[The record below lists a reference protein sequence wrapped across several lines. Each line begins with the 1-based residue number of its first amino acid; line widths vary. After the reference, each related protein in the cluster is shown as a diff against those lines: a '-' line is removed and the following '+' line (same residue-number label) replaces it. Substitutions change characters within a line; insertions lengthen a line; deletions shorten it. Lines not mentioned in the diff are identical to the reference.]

1 MKLTPWLR
9 SLKNGIARAFKQ
21 AKSKPRAAY
30 AGRAGLLTSC
40 VNVEMLEDRALL
52 AVAGYFTTVAD
63 GVYAKDV
70 LLQTLPA
77 SPITLPNDL
86 NGQPAI
92 KFTVTFDQ
100 LTSVNV
106 SAGRPFITFNTN
118 SNNPNSPNYLGLSSV
133 AVYEGPS
140 VNNVLSLDFYYVIQN
155 GQNTPGPLQIDP
167 VLTVTGGGN
176 PNGCLTD
183 AGGPVNMTTP
193 VNAGKIKDFSGL
205 DKFIYID
212 TTPIVL
218 NVNAA
223 PAATID
229 SLPYNDDPNAGVIRR
244 PYRVGDP
251 PIEIVVSLSEPVVIT
266 GTPTLQLNI
275 INTIT
280 LQNATAVYVSGSGTN
295 QLHYLYTVSPGDNTN
310 DLDVKSATP
319 FLLTNAT
326 LKDRDFVPDD
336 PSGYVPN
343 VSSGLSTVGPNGVNP
358 GILGSQRAIQVD
370 TTTPIVG
377 PPVGQTAF
385 TGVTAKNINGTYG
398 TGQTLTISVQ
408 FNEAVVLTGTPTLLL
423 QTSPNGGVAT
433 FSGLEGGDTLLFTY
447 VIKSGDSTD
456 DLDYLNPNALQLNG
470 GSLTDLAGNAAILT
484 LPAPGSTGSLS
495 ANRNIKIDTTLAV
508 TNVSTTLPN
517 GSYGVGQVIPIQVQ
531 FNNGKTVNVIG
542 TPQLILKLDSPT
554 NSVIVDYSSGS
565 GTNVLTFLYTIQ
577 AGHNAADLDYLS
589 ASALQLNGGAILD
602 GASGGAAILTLPL
615 PGSQGSLGFNKN
627 ITIDSVRPNVSS
639 VSAAP
644 SVPNGVYVE
653 GQVIPITVTFS
664 EPVSVTGT
672 PQIYLETNGIPGIQ
686 LAGALQPGEV
696 ADAVVNYS
704 SGSGLSTLTFNYTVQ
719 KGQNSLDLEAIQ
731 LVVPPG
737 SLIKDVGG
745 NDLYDA
751 AAVGNVFPLPQVVN
765 EHMSTTNQ
773 VANVPAIA
781 KIESFSVGFS
791 VVPGE
796 QYRINVTTVN
806 GTFNAS
812 YTAVTGDFATDVAL
826 GLRQAIASSGIG
838 IALAVAG
845 NNNQFTLTAKTAGDD
860 FTVNSTTVVPVAP
873 AVVPTGSFTH
883 FTQRANT
890 PATPQVDKITV
901 LAPAVGTVFELTING
916 TAIRYDSNTTDP
928 VVAAAAI
935 ANLINQKLPTAVDA
949 TANSN
954 EITVTSKVAGA
965 PVTISVLHALAS
977 LRDIIVNTAPLVTNV
992 SSPQTEAGNPYSNA
1006 NSDEI
1011 FIDVTFSEPVFVDTT
1026 FGVPSLIL
1034 ETNGTPWLQTTAVG
1048 NVPADASAIFD
1059 SVISP
1064 NTVRFRYTVGPNDSS
1079 VALDVAVAF
1088 NNDVNLRKSVVQ
1100 LNGGFITDAAVGGK
1114 ALNPLLPAPGTSGS
1128 LSVNRTLQVDSIDN
1142 DAPVNLIPGT
1152 QTIIEDVVG
1161 GLVFSTANGNR
1172 IQIADVDSTT
1182 LTVTLTAGPAG
1193 HGTITLPIETGL
1205 TVTGNGTGTVTITGD
1220 RDLINNRLDG
1230 LIFTPKLN
1238 DNSSVVAG
1246 ISLTI
1251 STSDSLLADTDVIPI
1266 TVTAVN
1272 DAPVANSQTIATAV
1286 GTSVTIVLS
1295 ATDVDLLDS
1304 LTYALDPAVALSL
1317 RTQHGTV
1324 TAISGGNSLT
1334 YTPDAGYIGP
1344 DSFTFTAKDA
1354 TLTSNLGVIT
1364 INVVPTVT
1372 SVGFAN
1378 VQSPEGNSG
1387 TTVVTMRIVLSQA
1400 PVQPITID
1408 YTTVDGV
1415 NAFAGIDYQAKS
1427 GTVQFIP
1434 GQTEATFTVNLIGNT
1449 SDEPN
1454 KVFSVNLSNP
1464 TNVVL
1469 QDTSATV
1476 TILNDDGMSIDSVTQ
1491 TEGDNGTTV
1500 FNFTV
1505 SLSTAQ
1511 PSNVSVQYI
1520 TSNGTANSG
1529 TDYVATG
1536 GTLVFTPGETS
1547 KTISVTVNG
1556 DTLDEANETF
1566 FVDLF
1571 NIMGGP
1577 SLGQSR
1583 GIGTIQNDDTAPTY
1597 SIIDAQVSEG
1607 NSGTKMLRFLV
1618 NLSGPSGQV
1627 VTVNYSTADLPVSST
1642 TAVAGV
1648 DYQSKT
1654 GTVTFL
1660 PGQTTQFIDVP
1671 LIGDTT
1677 IENDETFLVNLTSA
1691 VNASAGN
1698 TVGVGTIANDDGVV
1712 ATVTPLLEGNTG
1724 IKQMA
1729 FTVTVPAGTPDG
1741 FVVNYTTTAAGV
1753 GPGFAT
1759 PGVDYTSVSG
1769 SLTFTTGVTSQTINV
1784 PIIGDFDT
1792 EAAETFFLDLS
1803 YANPV
1808 GAPPLV
1814 TPRVTGT
1821 ILNDDATPEITVS
1834 DVTIEEGDVGVKN
1847 AVFTINLSFP
1857 LGIAVSVDYATFSD
1871 PDAIDAATPGSD
1883 YVATAGT
1890 LTFAPN
1896 QTVRTIVVP
1905 IRGDTLDEL
1914 NEKFTLHLSNAVNAT
1929 FTDADPVATITD
1941 NDQAPSLV
1949 LNNISFDEGNGGPRQ
1964 VFIPVSLSTASGQVV
1979 TVNYS
1984 TVDGSAV
1991 SVNTGTIGD
2000 RDYTSQT
2007 GTLTFAPGE
2016 TTKNIVITID
2026 GDSIYEA
2033 NDSFV
2038 ITFTNLVNVTSTPL
2052 PQAVVTIKNDDPQPT
2067 VVINDVTNP
2076 EGNSGV
2082 TPFQFTVALQQPS
2095 ALPVTVT
2102 YSTSPNTAQNGD
2114 FLSQSNQT
2122 VTFNPGE
2129 TTKIIT
2135 VNVLGDS
2142 TVESNETFFVNLIS
2156 ATNAQIIDPLGVGT
2170 ITNDDE
2176 VPSLQISDA
2185 QILEGDAGTTLL
2197 VFTVTRTGS
2206 TALPST
2212 VGYSTSNGTATAGLD
2227 FTSASGTLSFAANDT
2242 TKTIVVAIKGDTSAE
2257 PDETFFVNLSNPT
2270 NATLAD
2276 GQGVGTIL
2284 NDDNI
2289 PPVVTLPVGPLSATE
2304 EVNLSITGIAVSD
2317 QDAGQENVT
2326 VTLVVAN
2333 GTLAVRSDVV
2343 NGVTAGQIQNNGTGT
2358 VTLTAP
2364 IAAINQTLA
2373 NSTGLVYRGFTDFF
2387 GVDSLTVT
2395 ANDLGHTS
2403 ISNVPQSDT
2412 KVVSIN
2418 VANVNDAPVIDFEG
2432 DGGGNPVAITS
2443 TKGSEVP
2450 VFGTPNTT
2458 AVVDTDNSN
2467 FNGGRL
2473 TVSIVGFSGK
2483 KDKLAIRNDGTGSG
2497 FIGFKKGQ
2505 VTYGGQV
2512 IGTVSG
2518 GKGSDP
2524 LVIVL
2529 NNRATAEATEA
2540 LTRNITF
2547 TTAKAKLNTTPRT
2560 VRMTLTDG
2568 SGGSSTPVNSTI
2580 NLTN

>member
-21 AKSKPRAAY
+21 AKVKRRNVRSSRP
-30 AGRAGLLTSC
+30 GLANGVGAES
-40 VNVEMLEDRALL
+40 LEDRLML
-52 AVAGYFTTVAD
+52 FVSGYFTGVAD
-63 GVYAKDV
+63 GIYASGV
-70 LLQTLPA
+70 LLQ
-77 SPITLPNDL
+77 SPNAPIPMQTAP
-86 NGQPAI
+86 NGQPGI
-92 KFTVTFDQ
+92 RFSVTFDSP
-100 LTSVNV
+100 TSVDV
-106 SAGRPFITFNTN
+106 TPGRPFITFNTG
-118 SNNPNSPNYLGLSSV
+118 SNVPGATNTQGLIGT
-133 AVYEGPS
+133 AVYLGPS
-140 VNNVLSLDFYYVIQN
+140 VTNVTQLDFWYNVQN
-155 GQNTPGPLQIDP
+155 GENTPGPLQIDP
-167 VLTVTGGGN
+167 VLKVTGGSN
-176 PNGCLTD
+176 NGAIVTD
-183 AGGPVNMTTP
+183 GGGPFSVG
-193 VNAGKIKDFSGL
+193 VVANAGVIKDDFVRSFN
-205 DKFIYID
+205 KFIYID
-212 TTPIVL
+212 TTPIVR
-218 NVNAA
+218 NVNAS

-229 SLPYNDDPNAGVIRR
+229 SLPYNDDPLAGVIRR
-244 PYRVGDP
+244 PYRVGDS
-251 PIEIVVSLSEPVVIT
+251 PIDIVVTLSEPVVIT
-266 GTPTLQLNI
+266 GTPTLRLNI
-275 INTIT
+275 VNTIT
-280 LQNATAVYVSGSGTN
+280 GQNAIATYVSGSGTN
-295 QLHYLYTVSPGDNTN
+295 ILHYLYTVSPGDNTN
-310 DLDVKSATP
+310 DLDVASSTP
-319 FLLTNAT
+319 FLLTNST
-326 LKDRDFVPDD
+326 LKDVDFVPDD
-336 PSGYVPN
+336 PTGYVAN
-343 VSSGLSTVGPNGVNP
+343 VSSGLFTIGPVGVIP
-358 GILGSQRAIQVD
+358 GILGQQRAIQVD
-370 TTTPIVG
+370 TTSPIVG
-377 PPVGQTAF
+377 PPPGQTVF
-385 TGVTAKNINGTYG
+385 TGVTAQQQNGTYG
-398 TGQTLTISVQ
+398 TGQTIRISVQ

-423 QTSPNGGVAT
+423 ATSPNGGVAT
-433 FSGLEGGDTLLFTY
+433 FAGFEGSDKLLFDY
-447 VIKSGDSTD
+447 VIKSGDATI

-470 GSLTDLAGNAAILT
+470 GTLTDLAGNAAILT
-484 LPAPGSTGSLS
+484 LPAPGQVGSLS
-495 ANRNIKIDTTLAV
+495 ANKNIVIDTTLAV
-508 TNVSTTLPN
+508 TNISTTLPN

-531 FNNGKTVNVIG
+531 FNSGKTVNVVG
-542 TPQLILKLDSPT
+542 FPQLVLKLDSPT
-554 NSVIVDYSSGS
+554 NSVVVDYTSGS
-565 GTNVLTFLYTIQ
+565 GTNILTFLYTIQ
-577 AGHNAADLDYLS
+577 PGHNAADLDYLS
-589 ASALQLNGGAILD
+589 SAALQLNGGSILD
-602 GASGGAAILTLPL
+602 GSSGGAAILTLPL

-627 ITIDSVRPNVSS
+627 ITIDSVAPNISS
-639 VSAAP
+639 VATGPSA
-644 SVPNGVYVE
+644 PNGTYVA
-653 GQVIPITVTFS
+653 G
-664 EPVSVTGT
+664 PVSVTGT
-672 PQIYLETNGIPGIQ
+672 PQITLETNGVPGTQI
-686 LAGALQPGEV
+686 AGSLPTGV
-696 ADAVVNYS
+696 RADAVVS
-704 SGSGLSTLTFNYTVQ
+704 FTGGSGTNTLTFNYTV
-719 KGQNSLDLEAIQ
+719 GQGDNSLDLEAIN
-731 LVVPPG
+731 LILANS
-737 SLIKDVGG
+737 SLIRDLGG
-745 NDLYDA
+745 NDLVDPG
-751 AAVGNVFPLPQVVN
+751 VIGNVYPLPQVAT
-765 EHMSTTNQ
+765 EHLATAPLT
-773 VANVPAIA
+773 ANSPAVA
-781 KIESFSVGFS
+781 KIQSFNVGFGP
-791 VVPGE
+791 VPGQ
-796 QYRINVTTVN
+796 QYSMSVN
-806 GTFNAS
+806 GTPVS
-812 YTAVTGDFATDVAL
+812 YTAVAGDTAGDVAAS
-826 GLRQAIASSGIG
+826 LRQQLTFVVGSVVNVTGA
-838 IALAVAG
+838 
-845 NNNQFTLTAKTAGDD
+845 NNTFTLTARTAGAD
-860 FTVNSTTVVPVAP
+860 FVIGGPTVSGVGGTFTTTLVRPNS
-873 AVVPTGSFTH
+873 
-883 FTQRANT
+883 
-890 PATPQVDKITV
+890 PATGQSDTIS
-901 LAPAVGTVFELTING
+901 VFSPPLNGVIELTING
-916 TAIRYDSNTTDP
+916 TYIRYDSPTTDAA
-928 VVAAAAI
+928 VAAEDI
-935 ANLINQKLPTAVDA
+935 KNLINLKLPTAVSA
-949 TANSN
+949 TAAGNV
-954 EITVTSKVAGA
+954 ITLTAVVPGV
-965 PVTISVLHALAS
+965 PYTISALHALAS
-977 LRDIIVNTAPLVTNV
+977 LRDIVVDTAPVITNIN
-992 SSPQTEAGNPYSNA
+992 STNLESGNPYSSPA
-1006 NSDEI
+1006 DIDIQVTFTEPVYV
-1011 FIDVTFSEPVFVDTT
+1011 DVTN
-1026 FGVPSLIL
+1026 GVPSLIL
-1034 ETNGTPWLQTTAVG
+1034 ETNGTPFIGTG
-1048 NVPADASAIFD
+1048 DASAVYFAG
-1059 SVISP
+1059 SGT
-1064 NTVRFRYTVGPNDSS
+1064 NTLTFRYTVGTNDWS
-1079 VALDVAVAF
+1079 VDLDVAIDALL
-1088 NNDVNLRKSVVQ
+1088 NKSVVK
-1100 LNGGFITDAAVGGK
+1100 LNGGKITDQPLGAGK
-1114 ALNPLLPAPGTSGS
+1114 AIDPLLPVPGSPGS
-1128 LSVNRTLQVDSIDN
+1128 LSVNRTIQIDSIIN
-1142 DAPVNLIPGT
+1142 DPPVNLVPGS
-1152 QTIIEDVVG
+1152 QTMLEDAVG
-1161 GLVFSTANGNR
+1161 GLVFSIANGNG
-1172 IQIADVDSTT
+1172 IQIADVDAVTP
-1182 LTVTLTAGPAG
+1182 LTVTLTTGPNG
-1193 HGTITLPIETGL
+1193 RGTITLP
-1205 TVTGNGTGTVTITGD
+1205 VTGAGTTGSGTNTVTITGTPSF
-1220 RDLINNRLDG
+1220 INSRLDG
-1230 LIFTPKLN
+1230 LAFTPALH
-1238 DNSSVVAG
+1238 DNSSIVAG
-1246 ISLTI
+1246 IRLTI
-1251 STSDSLLADTDVIPI
+1251 STSDSLLTDTDIIPI

-1272 DAPVANSQTIATAV
+1272 DAPVAINQTIPTAV
-1286 GTSVTIVLS
+1286 GTAVMIALN
-1295 ATDVDLLDS
+1295 ATDADLLNT
-1304 LTYALDPAVALSL
+1304 LTYALDPAVAISL
-1317 RTQHGTV
+1317 RTEHGTL
-1324 TAISGGNSLT
+1324 TPISGGNLVT

-1344 DSFTFTAKDA
+1344 DGFTFTATDGS
-1354 TLTSNLGVIT
+1354 LISNLGVIT

-1408 YTTVDGV
+1408 YTTVDGI
-1415 NAFAGIDYQAKS
+1415 NAFAGIDYQSKS

-1476 TILNDDGMSIDSVTQ
+1476 TILNDDGLSIESVTQ

-1505 SLSTAQ
+1505 SLSTPQLA
-1511 PSNVSVQYI
+1511 NVSVQYI

-1583 GIGTIQNDDTAPTY
+1583 GIGTIQNDDTSPTY

-1607 NSGTKMLRFLV
+1607 NSGTKVLRFLV
-1618 NLSGPSGQV
+1618 NLSGASGQV

-1654 GTVTFL
+1654 GTITFL

-1677 IENDETFLVNLTSA
+1677 IENNETFLVNLTSG

-1698 TVGVGTIANDDGVV
+1698 TVGIGTIANDDGVV
-1712 ATVTPLLEGNTG
+1712 ATVAPLLEGNTG

-1729 FTVTVPAGTPDG
+1729 FTVTVPVGTPDG

-1769 SLTFTTGVTSQTINV
+1769 SLTFTTGATSQTINV

-1814 TPRVTGT
+1814 TPQVTGT
-1821 ILNDDATPEITVS
+1821 ILNDDATPVITVS
-1834 DVTIEEGDVGVKN
+1834 DVTIEEGDVAVKN
-1847 AVFTINLSFP
+1847 AIFTVNLSFP

-1929 FTDADPVATITD
+1929 FTDPDPVATITD
-1941 NDQAPSLV
+1941 NDQTPSLI

-1964 VFIPVSLSTASGQVV
+1964 VFIPVTLSAASGKVV

-1991 SVNTGTIGD
+1991 SVNTGTVGD

-2016 TTKNIVITID
+2016 TTQNIVITID

-2033 NDSFV
+2033 GDSFV
-2038 ITFTNLVNVTSTPL
+2038 ITFTNLVNVTSTPS
-2052 PQAVVTIKNDDPQPT
+2052 PQALVTIKNDDAQPN
-2067 VVINDVTNP
+2067 VLISDVTNP

-2082 TPFQFTVALQQPS
+2082 TPFQFTLGLQQPS

-2114 FLSQSNQT
+2114 YLSQSNQT

-2135 VNVLGDS
+2135 VNVLGDT

-2156 ATNAQIIDPLGVGT
+2156 ATNAQIIDSLGVGT

-2176 VPSLQISDA
+2176 VPSLQVSDA

-2206 TALPST
+2206 TALPTT

-2227 FTSASGTLSFAANDT
+2227 FTSTSGTLSFAANDT
-2242 TKTIVVAIKGDTSAE
+2242 TKTIVVAIKGDASAE

-2276 GQGVGTIL
+2276 GQGVGTIV

-2304 EVNLSITGIAVSD
+2304 EVNLSITGVAVSD
-2317 QDAGQENVT
+2317 QDAGLEEVT

-2333 GTLAVRSDVV
+2333 GTLAVRSNVV

-2373 NSTGLVYRGFTDFF
+2373 SSTGLVYRGFTDFF
-2387 GVDSLTVT
+2387 GVDTLTVT

-2403 ISNVPQSDT
+2403 IGNVPQSDT
-2412 KVVSIN
+2412 KVVTIN
-2418 VANVNDAPVIDFEG
+2418 VANVNDAPVIDFAA

-2443 TKGSEVP
+2443 TKGSAVP
-2450 VFGTPNTT
+2450 AFGSPNTT
-2458 AVVDTDNSN
+2458 AVFDTDNSN

-2473 TVSIVGFSGK
+2473 TVSIVGFSGN
-2483 KDKLAIRNDGTGSG
+2483 KDKLTVRNDGTGSG

-2529 NNRATAEATEA
+2529 NNRATVEATEA

-2547 TTAKAKLNTTPRT
+2547 STAKAKLNTTPRT

-2568 SGGSSTPVNSTI
+2568 RGGSSTPVNSTI